1 MPNRTGT
8 GHQELCAFVIHLRGT
23 TKPPKHFHQISN
35 FICQKVYLIWV
46 VHSLEHALSL
56 SLSLSLILSA
66 TKNFFYFPEYFLLS
80 ELPDGKLLEGFLS
93 HRKVNYLS
101 LAFCIDQNNEFSA
114 TNKFSLTVTVTQS
127 SIHALTHPSD
137 VPRLVPSSVRRVLN
151 HFMKPVDDVAGISY
165 DSDGE
170 NEDGQGLQF

>member
-1 MPNRTGT
+1 M
-8 GHQELCAFVIHLRGT
+8 L
-23 TKPPKHFHQISN
+23 S
-35 FICQKVYLIWV
+35 
-46 VHSLEHALSL
+46 LSL

-101 LAFCIDQNNEFSA
+101 LAFYIDQNNEFSA